1 MCNRKIYDNNN
12 KQTFPKH
19 TFLSLVSALPW
30 SMFVE
35 VFVNF
40 FKIVE
45 TRFFPI
51 LISLQIIVAGEL
63 HPV

>member
-19 TFLSLVSALPW
+19 TFPSLVSALPW

-40 FKIVE
+40 FLIVE

-51 LISLQIIVAGEL
+51 LISLQNIVAGEL